1 MLVCSST
8 HKTTSALRSLR
19 VYRPHNWR
27 TVAANASSRGTL
39 GESHIWC
46 RHGLRR
52 WCRRICRTDSTEMLG
67 TTPSRTNA
75 RAISAQSHCDR
86 DRPRRSGRSQA
97 SLTACTATAGGKGGL
112 TSAAGSVL
120 QALEALGQEPLDP
133 LADVLLGQADLACGP
148 NEGQAV
154 GDGQDRPAAAGQT
167 QRRCGAPEPVLQVMT
182 LFGGEDDHQ
191 LRRAA
196 THDDPPV
203 ADRAV
208 PLPPRSTE
216 VGRTSRVTISGPQLL
231 GALLSLGGPEVLQ
244 DDGLVQG
251 EADEATALAPMPPVP
266 VDPDDAP
273 LPEPRREFRGPLVP
287 GRLLDAGGP
296 PIAIQLAATHAV

>member
-8 HKTTSALRSLR
+8 HKTTSSLRSLR

-182 LFGGEDDHQ
+182 LFGGEGDHQ

-231 GALLSLGGPEVLQ
+231 GALLSHWNLQGSRFVSRPDVPALGSFRAGPWVR
-244 DDGLVQG
+244 
-251 EADEATALAPMPPVP
+251 LAPS
-266 VDPDDAP
+266 
-273 LPEPRREFRGPLVP
+273 LPRHRRPRLPSRKPFASSPESHWLRF
-287 GRLLDAGGP
+287 AWT
-296 PIAIQLAATHAV
+296 IS